1 MNKRNTKKNQERM
14 MLNKLAAT
22 DGIYWDI
29 NYYQKEDKKHIF
41 NLIQKGWVK
50 LSKVKY
56 NKQLEIVEI
65 VCRYIPESL
74 NDVVEFVTASDD
86 SIIVVPGRFS
96 KEVAFKKAIQ
106 QAIDWG
112 YDEEDLDIKYLKKES
127 IGFKKD
133 EEYTDFIMRK
143 DYDKK
148 YFSHKSWVY
157 EL

>member
-1 MNKRNTKKNQERM
+1 MNKRNTKKNQERI
-14 MLNKLAAT
+14 MLNKLAVADNIFWNT
-22 DGIYWDI
+22 
-29 NYYQKEDKKHIF
+29 NYYKKEDKKHIF
-41 NLIQKGWVK
+41 NMVQKGWVK

-65 VCRYIPESL
+65 ECKDIPESL

-96 KEVAFKKAIQ
+96 KEVAFKKAVQ

-148 YFSHKSWVY
+148 CFSHKSWVY